1 MSLTIHTYPD
11 IRLLKRFSA
20 LHHVKWVS
28 RMLNEVQKTI
38 HVRRLVRGQDLRREL
53 ANMAADHEVGAGVI
67 ISLVGSLTEARL
79 RMAGGHKVRHFEG
92 PLEIVSATGT
102 IYKDGMHVHT
112 AVSDSTGTTF
122 GGHLMDG
129 CIVKTTVEI
138 VLQDLSEAWQFT
150 RAHDTATGYS
160 ELVAVP
166 VS

>member
-1 MSLTIHTYPD
+1 
-11 IRLLKRFSA
+11 
-20 LHHVKWVS
+20 
-28 RMLNEVQKTI
+28 MLNEVQKTI

-53 ANMAADHEVGAGVI
+53 SVMAVEHEISAGVI

-92 PLEIVSATGT
+92 PLEIVAATGT
-102 IYKDGMHVHT
+102 IYKEGMHVHT
-112 AVSDSTGTTF
+112 ALSDSAGTTF

-138 VLQDLSEAWQFT
+138 VIQDMSDGWKFS
-150 RAHDTATGYS
+150 RAHDAATGFS

-166 VS
+166 VRNG